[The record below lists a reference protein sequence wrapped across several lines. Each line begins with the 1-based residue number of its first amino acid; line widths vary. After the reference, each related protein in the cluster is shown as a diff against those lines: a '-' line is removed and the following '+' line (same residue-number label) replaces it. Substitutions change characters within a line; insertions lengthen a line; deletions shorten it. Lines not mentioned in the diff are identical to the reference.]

1 MNIIYLNKNKL
12 NEVIINNETNNLNY
26 INKLP
31 ENIVNIISEYLPLKT
46 LLFTNKNIYI
56 KNHKIIHNFIENYE
70 SYIRDIIRRDNDFVF
85 HQFIKNNIASLIEN
99 KNYYYNNM
107 IFANKFYFI
116 RHYCIENQADNCNKV
131 LFKFIQQYD
140 LCKNLNKKKI
150 IKYIKWKN

>member
-1 MNIIYLNKNKL
+1 MNIIYLKKDKFEL
-12 NEVIINNETNNLNY
+12 NLKENEKCNLNK

-31 ENIVNIISEYLPLKT
+31 ENIVNIIFEYLPVKS
-46 LLFTNKNIYI
+46 LLFTQKDIYI
-56 KNHKIIHNFIENYE
+56 KNHKILKNYINNYE

-85 HQFIKNNIASLIEN
+85 EVLLNDNIKSMIEK

-116 RHYCIENQADNCNKV
+116 RHYCIENQADNCNKII
-131 LFKFIQQYD
+131 FKYSQQFD